1 MSRPGK
7 MEGSRGEERGGQ
19 GEGSKRRGAARGERR
34 SGGKGRR
41 EACWRRQLRCLCGRI
56 SPWEGSAFAEGR
68 RSGGSEGAAEQGSS
82 LCGGPPERRARRSG
96 GGRRAQILIWNL
108 PLAISEARAFM
119 KRQCSRWLLPAGLGA
134 ETSSNLP
141 SEQTSWC
148 SPEGWN
154 RSPNSSS
161 VMIIK
166 AASLA
171 KAQSLIFFSGCEMN
185 GETSTPLLLT
195 VFSQNRFLAF
205 NSCSL

>member
-1 MSRPGK
+1 
-7 MEGSRGEERGGQ
+7 MEGSS
-19 GEGSKRRGAARGERR
+19 EGSGAAREEQEGKGGEEERR

-56 SPWEGSAFAEGR
+56 S
-68 RSGGSEGAAEQGSS
+68 
-82 LCGGPPERRARRSG
+82 LCGGPPKRRERRSGRAGEQPLRRARRSG

-141 SEQTSWC
+141 CEQTSWC

>member
-1 MSRPGK
+1 
-7 MEGSRGEERGGQ
+7 
-19 GEGSKRRGAARGERR
+19 
-34 SGGKGRR
+34 
-41 EACWRRQLRCLCGRI
+41 
-56 SPWEGSAFAEGR
+56 
-68 RSGGSEGAAEQGSS
+68 
-82 LCGGPPERRARRSG
+82 
-96 GGRRAQILIWNL
+96 
-108 PLAISEARAFM
+108 M